1 MAYKNFE
8 FKVTLYVLLIALTST
23 AFILTMHLGHLL
35 VTHISL
41 AVIWVFEIWALIFYV
56 KKTNRELAV
65 FFSSFQFGDDSVTF
79 NPNQAKAFGPLY
91 TQFNRI
97 NNEFR
102 LAKREKEVE
111 HQYFANT
118 VKHVPTGLISFNEN
132 GEVEIFNDAASVLL
146 DKPVVHNISDLNRF
160 HADLE
165 QKLRDLKPG
174 KTTTTKIHSQNDTQI
189 ISMKAAKFKLGSKD
203 IKLVSLQNITP
214 ELEEGEITAW
224 QKLIRVLTHEIVNSV
239 SPITLL
245 STTLLS
251 TFEKKEGMVSIDNLS
266 DKEISQS
273 ILGLNAIKKR
283 SAGLSR
289 FVESYRSIANVPTPH
304 LGEFKV
310 KELFEQVEI
319 LLRKDMESHKVLFSM
334 DVDPELSMIGDEKLI
349 EQIMINLVKNAIDAL
364 DGTDNRIELK
374 AFKEESETILKVG
387 DNGQGI
393 SPDELSN
400 IFTPFYTTKEG
411 GSGIGLSLSRQIMR
425 AHKGKLMVKSVPGWT
440 EFSLV
445 F

>member
-8 FKVTLYVLLIALTST
+8 IKVILYVLLIALTST

-41 AVIWVFEIWALIFYV
+41 AVIWVAEIWGLIFYV

-65 FFSSFQFGDDSVTF
+65 FFESFQFGDDSVTF
-79 NPNQAKAFGPLY
+79 NPHQAKVFGPLY
-91 TQFNRI
+91 SQFNRI
-97 NNEFR
+97 TAEFR
-102 LAKREKEVE
+102 KAKRDKEVE
-111 HQYFANT
+111 HLYFAST
-118 VKHVPTGLISFNEN
+118 VKHVPTGLLSFDKD
-132 GEVEIFNDAASVLL
+132 GDVEIFNDAASDLL
-146 DKPVVHNISDLNRF
+146 GKPIIQNIKDLSRF
-160 HADLE
+160 YPDME
-165 QKLRDLKPG
+165 QQLRDLKPG
-174 KTTTTKIHSQNDTQI
+174 KTTTTKIRSQNDTQI
-189 ISMKAAKFKLGSKD
+189 ISLKSANFKLESKD

-251 TFEKKEGMVSIDNLS
+251 TFEKKEGGVSMDNLS
-266 DKEISQS
+266 NEEVSQS
-273 ILGLNAIKKR
+273 IQGLNAIKKR

-289 FVESYRSIANVPTPH
+289 FVENYRSIANVPQPH
-304 LGEFKV
+304 LEKFVVEDLFK
-310 KELFEQVEI
+310 QIEI
-319 LLRKDMESHKVLFSM
+319 LLGRDMESHHVAFSRK
-334 DVDPELSMIGDEKLI
+334 VDPDLSLVGDEKLI
-349 EQIMINLVKNAIDAL
+349 EQILINLVKNAIDAL
-364 DGTDNRIELK
+364 AGSENRIELK
-374 AFKEESETILKVG
+374 AYREESQTILKVF
-387 DNGQGI
+387 DNGEGI
-393 SPDELSN
+393 SADEIGN
-400 IFTPFYTTKEG
+400 IFTPFFTTKEG

-425 AHKGKLMVKSVPGWT
+425 AHKGKLLVKSEPGWT